1 MSSLVESGPE
11 TGDFPLSP
19 GQKALWFLDRLA
31 PGNAAYVLAAA
42 ARVKKGLEP
51 AELLRAVEALVERH
65 PALRTTFGEGPD
77 GPYQR
82 VHERLAPEV
91 IVWTDTDGHGRDTD
105 VHEIAWR
112 PFDLERGPLLR
123 VALLGDTLV
132 ISVHH
137 IVCDFWSAE
146 VMAQDLSLLL
156 SGAELTAL
164 PLRYTDCVLQA
175 AERLAGPEGERLWSF
190 WRDQLSQ
197 ASGELPRLELPTD
210 RPRPLVRTWAGG
222 AVSARVAPEVLPRLH
237 ALSKGA
243 RTTFFTTLT
252 AAFQALLGRYTRQED
267 VLIGSPTAGRT
278 HRTTAGLVGYFV
290 NPVVLRGDLSG
301 DPTFAELLA
310 RTKTMVL
317 AALEHRAFPF
327 PVLAE
332 RLVPGRDPSRQP
344 VFDVMFAFQR
354 ARSAGSS
361 GVGGFALGEG
371 GDAMAVGA
379 LEMETLDLEP
389 PATDFD
395 LSLMSAE
402 IGGSLVFSLRYS
414 AELFDRA
421 TAERLLAHFGRFLE
435 GIAAGSGSA
444 HLGRAPA
451 GRGRARGAAGGAQPY
466 GAGAPARRPA
476 PRAVLRP
483 GRREPEAVAV
493 VDGDG
498 ALDLF
503 RARRP
508 RAGPWPRG
516 CGLPGWGRRRRWASA
531 SRARRS

>member
-1 MSSLVESGPE
+1 M
-11 TGDFPLSP
+11 
-19 GQKALWFLDRLA
+19 
-31 PGNAAYVLAAA
+31 
-42 ARVKKGLEP
+42 
-51 AELLRAVEALVERH
+51 
-65 PALRTTFGEGPD
+65 
-77 GPYQR
+77 
-82 VHERLAPEV
+82 
-91 IVWTDTDGHGRDTD
+91 
-105 VHEIAWR
+105 
-112 PFDLERGPLLR
+112 
-123 VALLGDTLV
+123 
-132 ISVHH
+132 
-137 IVCDFWSAE
+137 
-146 VMAQDLSLLL
+146 
-156 SGAELTAL
+156 
-164 PLRYTDCVLQA
+164 
-175 AERLAGPEGERLWSF
+175 
-190 WRDQLSQ
+190 
-197 ASGELPRLELPTD
+197 
-210 RPRPLVRTWAGG
+210 RTWAGG
-222 AVSARVAPEVLPRLH
+222 AVSARVAPEVLQRLH

-354 ARSAGSS
+354 ERSAGSS

-371 GDAMAVGA
+371 GDAMAIGA

-421 TAERLLAHFGRFLE
+421 TAERLLAHSGRLLE
-435 GIAAGSGSA
+435 GIAEAPERRLRSVPLLDA
-444 HLGRAPA
+444 AEREELLVALNRTERA
-451 GRGRARGAAGGAQPY
+451 
-466 GAGAPARRPA
+466 APARSPA

-483 GRREPEAVAV
+483 GRPRSRGRGGGGRHGAAGPTSSWRPGPE
-493 VDGDG
+493 
-498 ALDLF
+498 
-503 RARRP
+503 
-508 RAGPWPRG
+508 PWPRG
-516 CGLPGWGRRRRWASA
+516 CGRPGWGRRRRWASA
-531 SRARRS
+531 SRARRR